1 VTWRGRITREILT
14 GAGYG
19 ALADQIVEAVDATW
33 PAAGQP
39 APEPGPAQHDTAA
52 PPAPPAKTP
61 PEERELLT
69 LKQLVAY
76 SALSE
81 RTLRDYIN
89 APLRALP
96 CYRIGVKVLVRKSEF
111 DAWMLQHRQVGPAG
125 LDRVVDSVIGPSK
138 RRR

>member
-1 VTWRGRITREILT
+1 MFRVGGEGEQGHGPLGDGRTLANWWLT
-14 GAGYG
+14 A
-19 ALADQIVEAVDATW
+19 
-33 PAAGQP
+33 P
-39 APEPGPAQHDTAA
+39 APVPSA
-52 PPAPPAKTP
+52 PPAPPAKMP
-61 PEERELLT
+61 PEKRELLT
-69 LKQLVAY
+69 IKQLAAY

-81 RTLRDYIN
+81 RTLRGYIN

>member
-1 VTWRGRITREILT
+1 MLRFGERGDQRPGPLGDGRT
-14 GAGYG
+14 
-19 ALADQIVEAVDATW
+19 LADCCWSTT
-33 PAAGQP
+33 
-39 APEPGPAQHDTAA
+39 PEPVPSA

-69 LKQLVAY
+69 IKQLVAY

-96 CYRIGVKVLVRKSEF
+96 CYRIGVKVLVRRSEF

>member
-1 VTWRGRITREILT
+1 VLRVGGEGDQRPGPLGDSRT
-14 GAGYG
+14 
-19 ALADQIVEAVDATW
+19 LADCCSPNPV
-33 PAAGQP
+33 P
-39 APEPGPAQHDTAA
+39 APIPAPAHHDAAA
-52 PPAPPAKTP
+52 PPAPPATPAKAP
-61 PEERELLT
+61 PEERDLLT
-69 LKQLVAY
+69 IKQLVAY

-81 RTLRDYIN
+81 RTLRDYIK